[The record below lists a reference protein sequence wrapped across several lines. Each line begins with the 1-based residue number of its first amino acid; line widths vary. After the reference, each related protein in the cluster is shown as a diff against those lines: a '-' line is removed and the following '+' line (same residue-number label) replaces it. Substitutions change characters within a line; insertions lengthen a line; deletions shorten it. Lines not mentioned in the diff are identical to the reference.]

1 MLILHGEHTP
11 PPGIDPVQK
20 LREFPQSLRP
30 EHQIHV
36 AIALAHL
43 LRHLRTLG
51 HASAQADDLLRVLLF
66 RVGQRPQI
74 AVDPLFGVIP
84 DGAGVQHHDVRLSGV
99 VGELAAHVPQHSQNV
114 LAVGHIL
121 LAAEGVHQRIDG
133 LAPLLMEGRQLAS
146 ILPLPLQLRFVQKNC
161 FSIQWVPPRPGGMPG
176 HYLPY
181 LSR

>member
-1 MLILHGEHTP
+1 MHPHRQMTCSG
-11 PPGIDPVQK
+11 
-20 LREFPQSLRP
+20 FC
-30 EHQIHV
+30 
-36 AIALAHL
+36 
-43 LRHLRTLG
+43 
-51 HASAQADDLLRVLLF
+51 F
-66 RVGQRPQI
+66 VGQRPQI

-161 FSIQWVPPRPGGMPG
+161 FSINGSLPAPVGCRGTIFHIYHVSIPYFSPR
-176 HYLPY
+176 HKK
-181 LSR
+181 SRRKNPKNCRSLQRAEILFYCEAGEQRK

>member
-1 MLILHGEHTP
+1 
-11 PPGIDPVQK
+11 
-20 LREFPQSLRP
+20 
-30 EHQIHV
+30 
-36 AIALAHL
+36 
-43 LRHLRTLG
+43 
-51 HASAQADDLLRVLLF
+51 
-66 RVGQRPQI
+66 VGQRPQI